1 VSDPGGRIAI
11 VGGGPAGLSTA
22 RSYRDAGGTAPVT
35 ILAGEPHAPYL
46 RPPLT
51 KELLRSE
58 MDVAD
63 LPIEADSFF
72 AEREIE
78 LRTGVRVTGIDPERR
93 LVVTDGGEQVP
104 FAACVIATGSEPRRL
119 PVPGGDDPDVV
130 LVRTVESSHRLREV
144 GAPGR
149 RVTVIGSGFI
159 GCEAAASLSML
170 GASVTLV
177 SDEDAPQAGRLGEDV
192 GSELACWLAEGG
204 VDARMG
210 AGVEGIERTDGGF
223 AVTVAGGDRVEAD
236 LVLCAVGVAGR
247 TELAAGAGLALEQGG
262 VAVDAA
268 MATATPGL
276 YAVGDVA
283 CALNSAAGRR
293 LRVEHWGDAL
303 AHGEVAGRALA
314 GEDARWDSAPGF
326 WSVIG
331 ARTLKYC
338 SWDDGWDEVRFDRD
352 EDGSFT
358 AWYGYQGTCVGV
370 LTHEHDE
377 DYERAPELVEQGR
390 PLP

>member
-1 VSDPGGRIAI
+1 MSDPGGRIAI

-35 ILAGEPHAPYL
+35 IFAGEPHAPYE

-51 KELLRSE
+51 KELLRGE
-58 MDVAD
+58 TTAD
-63 LPIEADSFF
+63 ELSIEADSFF
-72 AEREIE
+72 AERGIE
-78 LRTGVRVTGIDPERR
+78 LRTGVRVSGIDPERR
-93 LVVTDGGEQVP
+93 RVVTAAGEEVP
-104 FAACVIATGSEPRRL
+104 FAACVIATGSEPQRL
-119 PVPGGDDPDVV
+119 PVPGGEDPCVV
-130 LVRTVESSHRLREV
+130 LVREIETSHRLREV

-159 GCEAAASLSML
+159 GCEAAVSLSMV

-177 SDEDAPQAGRLGEDV
+177 SDEEVPQAGRLGEEV
-192 GSELACWLAEGG
+192 GSELASWLAEEG

-210 AGVEGIERTDGGF
+210 AAVEGIEPAAGGL

-247 TELAAGAGLALEQGG
+247 TDLAERAGLGLELGG
-262 VAVDAA
+262 VAVDSA
-268 MATATPGL
+268 MATSVPGL

-283 CALNSAAGRR
+283 SALNSAAGRR

-314 GEDARWDSAPGF
+314 GEEARWDSAPGF

-331 ARTLKYC
+331 GRTLKYC
-338 SWDDGWDEVRFDRD
+338 AWDDGWDEVRFDRD
-352 EDGSFT
+352 DDGSFT
-358 AWYGYQGTCVGV
+358 AWYGYEGTCVGV
-370 LTHEHDE
+370 LTHGHDE
-377 DYERAPELVEQGR
+377 DYERAPDMVEQGR